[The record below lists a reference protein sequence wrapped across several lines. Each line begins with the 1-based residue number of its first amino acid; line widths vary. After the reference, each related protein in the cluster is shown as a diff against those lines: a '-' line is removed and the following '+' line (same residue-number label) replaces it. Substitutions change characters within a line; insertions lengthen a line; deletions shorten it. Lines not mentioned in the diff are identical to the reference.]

1 MKKIII
7 FGASGR
13 TGKQV
18 VREAFNAGYEVSV
31 VVRDSKDYIINNT
44 QIKIIIG
51 DVFQPETFE
60 QALYGK
66 DAVISC
72 LGIKKRLPA
81 VVYSEGITNIM
92 HSMQKAGVNRLMCIT
107 SSAEDMP
114 ENSSLLT
121 KFILNQILGRFFN
134 YYYYADNKLME
145 SILRDSNLNWT
156 LIRSPRLLNGLKT
169 GNYRTSI
176 NEYLT
181 HPTSLTHNDLADYII
196 YYMDDEKIFKSR
208 VEISY

>member
-18 VREAFNAGYEVSV
+18 VREAFNSGYEVTV
-31 VVRDSKDYIINNT
+31 VVSNTKDYIFNDT
-44 QIKIIIG
+44 QIKIIKG
-51 DVFQPETFE
+51 DVFKPETFE
-60 QALYGK
+60 SALYGK

-81 VVYSEGITNIM
+81 FVYSEGITNIM
-92 HSMQKAGVNRLMCIT
+92 LSMQKAGVNRLICL
-107 SSAEDMP
+107 SSRAVDIP
-114 ENSSLLT
+114 ENAPLIT
-121 KFILNQILGRFFN
+121 KFIVNHILRRFFN
-134 YYYYADNKLME
+134 YFFADMKLME
-145 SILRDSNLNWT
+145 NILCDSNLNWT

-181 HPTSLTHNDLADYII
+181 NPTSLSHKDLADYII

>member
-18 VREAFNAGYEVSV
+18 VREAFNAGYEVTV
-31 VVRDSKDYIINNT
+31 VVSNTKDYIFNDT
-44 QIKIIIG
+44 QIKIIKG
-51 DVFQPETFE
+51 DVFKPETFE
-60 QALYGK
+60 SALYGK

-72 LGIKKRLPA
+72 LGI
-81 VVYSEGITNIM
+81 TNIM
-92 HSMQKAGVNRLMCIT
+92 LSMQKAGVNRLICL
-107 SSAEDMP
+107 SSRAVDIP
-114 ENSSLLT
+114 ENAPLIT
-121 KFILNQILGRFFN
+121 KFIVNHILRRFFN
-134 YYYYADNKLME
+134 YFFADMKLME
-145 SILRDSNLNWT
+145 NILCDSNLNWT

-181 HPTSLTHNDLADYII
+181 NPTSLSHKDLADYII